1 MISYRLKH
9 YLHNFYSL
17 LKVKFLRFESVVYF
31 MFTEKYKPEKLE
43 DVVGQVDTVEKILE
57 WFDAWKPGD
66 KALLL
71 HGPTGTGKTS
81 IIETLA
87 LQKELDLIEM
97 NASNY
102 RSAKQI
108 RETIGRSVAQQ
119 SLFKRGKVFIIDEI
133 DGLSGNADRGGVSEM
148 IKLIKETKH
157 PIVLTAN
164 KPYESKLRVL
174 RKYCKLVELRKL
186 SISNIEKHLKKI
198 IKKEKIEIER
208 DALREL
214 AKLANG
220 DLRAAM
226 NDLESLS
233 YKKNITA
240 DDIRTLGERERETT
254 VYEALNKIF
263 KADSILEARR
273 AIDSVDKSPDEMFW
287 WIESNI
293 AREFEKPEELAAAF
307 DAISAADVFRQ
318 RIRDTNNWR
327 FLAYMI
333 DLMTGGVATAKR
345 KKYFKHVRY
354 QYPTLIATLGRTK
367 HMRKEQHEQLLEL
380 AKQLH
385 CSTRKV
391 RTEFL
396 PYLKLF

>member
-1 MISYRLKH
+1 
-9 YLHNFYSL
+9 
-17 LKVKFLRFESVVYF
+17 
-31 MFTEKYKPEKLE
+31 MFTEKYKLEKFE
-43 DVVGQVDTVEKILE
+43 DIIGQKDALYAILK
-57 WFDAWKPGD
+57 WFDSWKPGD

-71 HGPTGTGKTS
+71 HGPTGVGKTS
-81 IIETLA
+81 IIEALA
-87 LQKELDLIEM
+87 LEKSIDFIEM

-108 RETIGRSVAQQ
+108 RETIGQSVAQQ
-119 SLFKRGKVFIIDEI
+119 SLFKRGKIFMIDEI
-133 DGLSGNADRGGVSEM
+133 DSLSGSADRGGISEM
-148 IKLIKETKH
+148 IKLIRATGH
-157 PIVLTAN
+157 PIVFTAN
-164 KPYESKLRVL
+164 KPFQSKLRNL

-186 SISNIEKHLKKI
+186 AISDIEKQLKKI
-198 IKKEKIEIER
+198 VKKEKMKIER

-214 AKLANG
+214 AKLAGG

-233 YKKNITA
+233 HKKKITA
-240 DDIRTLGERERETT
+240 DDIQLLGKREKAIT
-254 VYEALNKIF
+254 VYEALSKIF
-263 KADSILEARR
+263 KADTVLEARR
-273 AIDSVDKSPDEMFW
+273 VIGTVDKPPDELFW
-287 WIESNI
+287 WIESNVM
-293 AREFEKPEELAAAF
+293 REYSKAEELAAAF
-307 DAISAADVFRQ
+307 DALSIADVFRQ
-318 RIRDTNNWR
+318 RIRNTHNWR

-333 DLMTGGVATAKR
+333 DFMAGGVAVARR
-345 KKYFKHVRY
+345 KKYFKHVHY

-367 HMRKEQHEQLLEL
+367 RMRKEQHEHLLGL